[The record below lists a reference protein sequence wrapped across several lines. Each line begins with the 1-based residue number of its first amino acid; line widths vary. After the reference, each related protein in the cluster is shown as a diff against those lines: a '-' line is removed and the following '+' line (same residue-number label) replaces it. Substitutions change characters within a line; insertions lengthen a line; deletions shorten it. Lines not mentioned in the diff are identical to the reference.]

1 MDSASLD
8 CRRANLENRIAI
20 RWTLTMIARVWA
32 SRVTKSNLKAY
43 LKHFSRNVLPDLR
56 RYDGFASALV
66 LTRDLDNET
75 EVVVNTFWK
84 NLAAIKA
91 FAGSDCEAAVVV
103 PEAAALLTSYDKRV
117 KHYVV
122 DVADSSE
129 SISLF
134 AGRD

>member
-1 MDSASLD
+1 
-8 CRRANLENRIAI
+8 
-20 RWTLTMIARVWA
+20 MIARVWA
-32 SRVTKSNLKAY
+32 SRVASSNMKAY
-43 LKHFSRNVLPDLR
+43 LKHFSKSVLPDLK

-66 LTRDLDNET
+66 LTRDLDGET

-84 NLAAIKA
+84 NLASIKA
-91 FAGSDCEAAVVV
+91 FAGNDCEAAVVA
-103 PEAAALLTSYDKRV
+103 PEAAALLISYDKRV

>member
-1 MDSASLD
+1 
-8 CRRANLENRIAI
+8 
-20 RWTLTMIARVWA
+20 MIARVWA
-32 SRVTKSNLKAY
+32 SRVAKPNMKAY
-43 LKHFSRNVLPDLR
+43 LKHFSKNVLPDLR
-56 RYDGFASALV
+56 RCDGFASALV

-84 NLAAIKA
+84 HLASIKA
-91 FAGSDCEAAVVV
+91 FAGNDCEAAVVV
-103 PEAAALLTSYDKRV
+103 PEAAALLISYDKRV

>member
-1 MDSASLD
+1 
-8 CRRANLENRIAI
+8 
-20 RWTLTMIARVWA
+20 MIARVWA
-32 SRVTKSNLKAY
+32 SRVTKSNLKSY
-43 LKHFSRNVLPDLR
+43 LKHFSTNLLPHLK

-66 LTRDLDNET
+66 LTRDVEGGDT

-84 NLAAIKA
+84 NLASIKA

-103 PEAAALLTSYDKRV
+103 PEAAALLISYDKRV

>member
-1 MDSASLD
+1 
-8 CRRANLENRIAI
+8 
-20 RWTLTMIARVWA
+20 MIARVWA
-32 SRVTKSNLKAY
+32 SRVATPNLKTY
-43 LKHFSRNVLPDLR
+43 LKHFAKNVLPDLR
-56 RYDGFASALV
+56 RHDGFASALV
-66 LTRDLDNET
+66 LTRDLEGET

-84 NLAAIKA
+84 NLSSIQA
-91 FAGSDCEAAVVV
+91 FAGKDCEAAVVV

>member
-1 MDSASLD
+1 
-8 CRRANLENRIAI
+8 
-20 RWTLTMIARVWA
+20 MIARVWA
-32 SRVTKSNLKAY
+32 SRVAKSNLKAY
-43 LKHFSRNVLPDLR
+43 LKHFSKNVLPDLR

-66 LTRDLDNET
+66 LTRDLDGET

-103 PEAAALLTSYDKRV
+103 TEAAALLISYDKRV

>member
-1 MDSASLD
+1 
-8 CRRANLENRIAI
+8 
-20 RWTLTMIARVWA
+20 MIARVWA
-32 SRVTKSNLKAY
+32 SRVATSNLKTY
-43 LKHFSRNVLPDLR
+43 LRHFAKNVLPDLKR
-56 RYDGFASALV
+56 FDGFASALV
-66 LTRDLDNET
+66 MTRDLEGET

-84 NLAAIKA
+84 NLSSIQA
-91 FAGSDCEAAVVV
+91 FAGKDSETAVVV
-103 PEAAALLTSYDKRV
+103 PEAAALLSSYDKRV

>member
-1 MDSASLD
+1 
-8 CRRANLENRIAI
+8 
-20 RWTLTMIARVWA
+20 MIARVWA
-32 SRVTKSNLKAY
+32 SRVATDNLKTY
-43 LKHFSRNVLPDLR
+43 LKHFAKNVLPDLK

-66 LTRDLDNET
+66 LTRDLEGET

-84 NLAAIKA
+84 NLSSIQA
-91 FAGSDCEAAVVV
+91 FAGKDCEAAVVV